1 MTWNLKVV
9 SELARQGAKGG
20 AGGEMGISYVLASR
34 PTTLPVIS
42 GTLSHASSYNE
53 FVYDDRAAQ
62 ANGETMKSQFP
73 VSHLPLLSCSWNFV
87 ACQRQI
93 FCAYLSP

>member
-1 MTWNLKVV
+1 MV
-9 SELARQGAKGG
+9 SELARQGAKAG

-34 PTTLPVIS
+34 PTTLPVIT

-53 FVYDDRAAQ
+53 FVHDDWAAQ
-62 ANGETMKSQFP
+62 ANGETNDRMKSKFP
-73 VSHLPLLSCSWNFV
+73 VSHLPPFSCSWNFE

-93 FCAYLSP
+93 FRAYVSP